1 MGFIELEKLPIK
13 ERQVINVF
21 NACTFLLKG
30 KRYYFKELK
39 NTNRCYNE
47 LVGYELAKDFGM
59 EAVPYDIASYDG
71 FIGYL
76 SEDYMKPGYSCLD
89 DLYDKYFEHDTR
101 NRCNLDDVSMFLRDT
116 YPEFA
121 ENIIHDL
128 EDLLMFDIIIGNY
141 DRHDG
146 NIVID
151 TINGRLAPVSDN
163 EMMLE
168 DDAMY
173 GQFYSFRMNAND
185 KTTLDSFLAYLDS
198 EGLMRF
204 ARKALIISDKN
215 MESVIQRVEK
225 KIGYPMIE
233 SLKKEI
239 TKKFSD
245 YFSFLLRKINKELES
260 RQRLVKS
267 R

>member
-1 MGFIELEKLPIK
+1 MHFKRDHMGFIELEKLPIK

-121 ENIIHDL
+121 ENIIYYIFACSL
-128 EDLLMFDIIIGNY
+128 SRNFAE
-141 DRHDG
+141 RSPRRG
-146 NIVID
+146 NIYFNKVV
-151 TINGRLAPVSDN
+151 GK
-163 EMMLE
+163 MLF
-168 DDAMY
+168 AVY
-173 GQFYSFRMNAND
+173 RVFKRFFRP
-185 KTTLDSFLAYLDS
+185 
-198 EGLMRF
+198 R
-204 ARKALIISDKN
+204 
-215 MESVIQRVEK
+215 
-225 KIGYPMIE
+225 
-233 SLKKEI
+233 
-239 TKKFSD
+239 
-245 YFSFLLRKINKELES
+245 
-260 RQRLVKS
+260 
-267 R
+267 